1 MSLKRKFEI
10 LKQENERK
18 EKEVQ
23 IMQNS
28 RHSQSEYEKSC
39 KEQVSL
45 MSKQLSEREKQ
56 IQDLQTI
63 ISKKDSKIKSFSA
76 TQAKF
81 KKQLE
86 IMKDELVF
94 NKSEKE
100 GLARK
105 LSTIEKQDCK
115 SLRKHSKKVQ
125 KRAFSNS
132 MKNSTILLSHARRL
146 SSPSPGKGK
155 HKTSKRRI
163 KKRKMSSGTR
173 KSKLFKQGR
182 NALTSETSPFSLMFN
197 QLTPLVSNA
206 KDKNLQ
212 MYTQKFRTGQQ
223 DLHDAKAKLN
233 NMQKYIGGLK
243 FEISK
248 AKEKYR
254 KMRKLL
260 DLSNTEHTG

>member
-1 MSLKRKFEI
+1 
-10 LKQENERK
+10 
-18 EKEVQ
+18 
-23 IMQNS
+23 
-28 RHSQSEYEKSC
+28 
-39 KEQVSL
+39 
-45 MSKQLSEREKQ
+45 
-56 IQDLQTI
+56 
-63 ISKKDSKIKSFSA
+63 
-76 TQAKF
+76 
-81 KKQLE
+81 
-86 IMKDELVF
+86 MKDELVY

-105 LSTIEKQDCK
+105 LSTIEKTDCK
-115 SLRKHSKKVQ
+115 NLRKQSKKIH
-125 KRAFSNS
+125 KRTFSSS
-132 MKNSTILLSHARRL
+132 MKNSTILLSHARKL

-155 HKTSKRRI
+155 RKTSKRRI

-173 KSKLFKQGR
+173 KSKFFKQGR
-182 NALTSETSPFSLMFN
+182 NVN

-243 FEISK
+243 FEVSK
-248 AKEKYR
+248 AKDKYR

-260 DLSNTEHTG
+260 DVANTEHTR